1 MENSPSKISTSSKQ
15 LSPDKSVAAFIT
27 SIADNR

>member
-1 MENSPSKISTSSKQ
+1 MDNSPSKISTSSKQ